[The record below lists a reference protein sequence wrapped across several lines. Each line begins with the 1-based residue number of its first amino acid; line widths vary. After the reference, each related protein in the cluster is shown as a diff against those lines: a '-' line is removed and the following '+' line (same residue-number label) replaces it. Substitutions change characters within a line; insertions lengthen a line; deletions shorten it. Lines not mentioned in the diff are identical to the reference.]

1 MAALEAQIRAIEGV
15 DLYDP
20 VRALEMCLVP
30 NVVVLKKFR
39 VPEFIKYTGTQCPIT
54 HLKSY
59 CNKMAEAVHDE
70 KLLMHFFQDSLNGAA
85 LSWYMR
91 LDNTKIHKW
100 KDLVDAFVK

>member
-1 MAALEAQIRAIEGV
+1 
-15 DLYDP
+15 
-20 VRALEMCLVP
+20 
-30 NVVVLKKFR
+30 
-39 VPEFIKYTGTQCPIT
+39 
-54 HLKSY
+54 
-59 CNKMAEAVHDE
+59 MAEAVHDE